1 MLTFARGNAKLG
13 KETYTFSLPAGW
25 SCPFAVDCLSKAD
38 REDGAITYGKRT
50 EFRCF
55 AASAEAIYPN
65 VRRSRW
71 NNFEQL
77 RWLSKSAMVR
87 LIESSLPVD
96 AGKVRIHVSGD
107 FFNQTYFDAWCQVAK
122 NRPDTIF
129 YAYTKAVVYWVKR
142 LEVVPSNFVLTA
154 SRGGSHDLLIDLH
167 GLRSA
172 TVVFSVAEA
181 EQLGLEIDHDDSHA
195 ISQGDDFA
203 ILLHGVQP
211 AGTRAAEALREL
223 KKQGIHGY
231 SRKKGGRIQLQTV

>member
-1 MLTFARGNAKLG
+1 MLNFGRGNAKLG

-38 REDGAITYGKRT
+38 RSTGAIADGKRT

-55 AASAEAIYPN
+55 AASAEAIYTN
-65 VRRSRW
+65 VRQSRW

-77 RWLSKSAMVR
+77 KGLSKSAMVK

-107 FFNQTYFDAWCQVAK
+107 FFNQVYFDAWCQVAK

-129 YAYTKAVVYWVKR
+129 YAYTKAVTYWVKR

-181 EQLGLEIDHDDSHA
+181 EKLNLEIDHDDSHA
-195 ISQGDDFA
+195 SSPGDDFA

-211 AGTRAAEALREL
+211 AGSNAAEALRDL

-231 SRKKGGRIQLQTV
+231 SRKKGGRIQLATV